1 MTNFDLK
8 PHQICP
14 IWGTS
19 ASVQNAVG
27 LNGDTLVDSPR
38 AGGCFRITRSAIH
51 KMPKDELMAGLNA
64 KLTTWLVEQRL
75 SGDTGPVITTD
86 VVKSVKQ
93 REFLTYSKKIDNFFK
108 YLNSKSPIIGE
119 CFNINIQ
126 AQGGAEMNY
135 LSATI
140 EARKATSS
148 ELENFLV
155 LLKKSE
161 FIHFDNNPVLFYL
174 QPKGWE
180 YLDKLSKKKKIN
192 DEAFVAMWFDPS
204 LDEVFKTHIE
214 PALIECGYK
223 SPFRISQVEHSD
235 KIDDAIIAKI
245 NEASLVIVDLTC
257 DVLDHPKPTE
267 TKNKIV
273 EARGGVYF
281 EAGYAMG
288 LGIPIIWT
296 CRGDSV
302 DHIHFDLR
310 QYNQIVWQK
319 ENNTYL
325 VKGLNGK
332 IAFKEALV
340 NRISALR
347 LNRNER

>member
-1 MTNFDLK
+1 MTNFDPK
-8 PHQICP
+8 PDQICP

-38 AGGCFRITRSAIH
+38 AGGCFLITRSAKH
-51 KMPKDELMAGLNA
+51 EMPENELMAGLNA

-75 SGDTGPVITTD
+75 SGDTEPMIRTD

-93 REFLTYSKKIDNFFK
+93 REFLTYSKKIDYFFR

-119 CFNINIQ
+119 HFNVNIL
-126 AQGGAEMNY
+126 GRDGTEKTY

-148 ELENFLV
+148 ELDYFLE
-155 LLKKSE
+155 LLERSE
-161 FIHFDNNPVLFYL
+161 FIKLPTNRDLFYL
-174 QPKGWE
+174 EPKGWQ
-180 YLDKLSKKKKIN
+180 YLDELSKKKKIS
-192 DEAFVAMWFDPS
+192 DKAFVAMWFDPS
-204 LDEVFKTHIE
+204 LDKVFKTHIE

-223 SPFRISQVEHSD
+223 SPFRIDQLEHSD

-257 DVLDHPKPTE
+257 DVLDHPRPTAIK
-267 TKNKIV
+267 TKIV

-296 CRGDSV
+296 CRNDRLG
-302 DHIHFDLR
+302 HIHFDAR
-310 QYNQIVWQK
+310 QYNQIAWQ
-319 ENNTYL
+319 EDTHL
-325 VKGLNGK
+325 VEGLNGK
-332 IAFKEALV
+332 IAFKEALI